1 MTITVVPI
9 RLHYASVQHY
19 QSHYHHHH
27 HSEPSLTSL
36 TPSFSREHHHP
47 HAITIGSPQALSC
60 NIMPTIMPQHNQD
73 VEINKSELGFLFRVN
88 AVLEA
93 NIRCQK
99 TLSRNNDKVAH
110 RVTFTQ
116 NPKYIN
122 GSGQQRLLVEFDV
135 CCTTQRQQQLLMGD
149 DKGLKNYS
157 QQAHNIA

>member
-19 QSHYHHHH
+19 QSHYHHH

>member
-19 QSHYHHHH
+19 QSHYHHH

-47 HAITIGSPQALSC
+47 HAITIGSPQALYC

-122 GSGQQRLLVEFDV
+122 GSGQQRLLLEFDV
-135 CCTTQRQQQLLMGD
+135 CCTMQRQQQLLMGD